1 MALPVTAAKDFISG
15 PRVAQAARKLLDSCP
30 LPQLCEALAT
40 ASAEDAEPLVS
51 ALEGL
56 SEIEE
61 VRALSLQPLPV
72 AQWPLFKTK
81 SSAQLRLTVAKLL
94 AHLASGGEAS
104 VGRLLDA
111 GLFNLCEP
119 LLLDEETGVAETA
132 AKAVRAGV
140 AVPPGQQAL
149 VASSGSLTEV
159 LLRRL
164 PELPDVQRIRVLALF
179 VQLGRVAEIFPLLEQ
194 QGAFEKVLG
203 SFLTDDL
210 LLKLNAVELM
220 DALGPQILSLDAE
233 LTEAIYEKQTNSNSK
248 AALSPAT
255 MEKLGS
261 KVGPHIEMLNAK
273 LISLRD
279 IRIPTSRTSK
289 AESTVVSEFD
299 SECGTMY
306 ADTVIT
312 WDSPADVGNVQDVM
326 KWWFAN
332 VCSLSYPFLL
342 YSQSAEPI
350 QSLAT
355 CDDCQEFLARSNVPQ
370 KLEADLLDPYCDG
383 SVRLCV
389 TRLLGFI
396 AGRSAA
402 AAEQLLRSHEAPFPQ
417 SIAGL
422 LDSRDVAARL
432 CAIHAWATAMLQTK
446 GLGFFLRWKPMLQ
459 EMVSLISAT
468 QNEIAKGAMDAWAI
482 VLEVRAPEDQD
493 ATCLDCRCEEQS
505 QLGMRFTMGFTK
517 AVAKEAPESY
527 KQYYLKYD
535 ELKELVATL
544 ARQEP
549 ERRSRLMT
557 LGW

>member
-61 VRALSLQPLPV
+61 VRALFLGDGV
-72 AQWPLFKTK
+72 ADFLTRGA
-81 SSAQLRLTVAKLL
+81 SATEPRLRLTVAKLL

-220 DALGPQILSLDAE
+220 DALGSYE
-233 LTEAIYEKQTNSNSK
+233 L
-248 AALSPAT
+248 
-255 MEKLGS
+255 G
-261 KVGPHIEMLNAK
+261 
-273 LISLRD
+273 
-279 IRIPTSRTSK
+279 
-289 AESTVVSEFD
+289 
-299 SECGTMY
+299 
-306 ADTVIT
+306 
-312 WDSPADVGNVQDVM
+312 
-326 KWWFAN
+326 
-332 VCSLSYPFLL
+332 
-342 YSQSAEPI
+342 
-350 QSLAT
+350 
-355 CDDCQEFLARSNVPQ
+355 QEFLARSNVPQ

-493 ATCLDCRCEEQS
+493 AAELWGMAESLAEPVLKNLTNKPFPDVRPHTW
-505 QLGMRFTMGFTK
+505 QLLS
-517 AVAKEAPESY
+517 V
-527 KQYYLKYD
+527 LC
-535 ELKELVATL
+535 
-544 ARQEP
+544 
-549 ERRSRLMT
+549 RSRKAAQQALQSPELRNLLLNFQSEASTDARHAKHNLVKTLVDCHAQWIGGLLDSEVMDLM
-557 LGW
+557 LQFAEQGRLA